1 MENFTLISQLSNYI
15 TTKLPAQHGK
25 TDYMLDPNVG
35 KEEQLQRTLHNLVR
49 TEFLSLTRN
58 FVSNIEK
65 TIVSDDGATLL
76 CTDKNE
82 DEIITEAAKFIISS
96 IFQGRRSIVYVTE
109 DSSSNK
115 DDVDK
120 HQVIT
125 TIQTAFPTDAQ
136 LRDCIHQQCRKRV
149 NNKNANDKLKT
160 KKLKNGK
167 QIVRKIEG
175 EEEDQID
182 SDNEKEIQS

>member
-65 TIVSDDGATLL
+65 TIMIVIM
-76 CTDKNE
+76 KK
-82 DEIITEAAKFIISS
+82 KF
-96 IFQGRRSIVYVTE
+96 T
-109 DSSSNK
+109 
-115 DDVDK
+115 
-120 HQVIT
+120 
-125 TIQTAFPTDAQ
+125 
-136 LRDCIHQQCRKRV
+136 RK
-149 NNKNANDKLKT
+149 LY
-160 KKLKNGK
+160 
-167 QIVRKIEG
+167 
-175 EEEDQID
+175 
-182 SDNEKEIQS
+182 

>member
-1 MENFTLISQLSNYI
+1 M
-15 TTKLPAQHGK
+15 PAQHGK

-96 IFQGRRSIVYVTE
+96 IFQGRRSIVYVAE
-109 DSSSNK
+109 ESSSK
-115 DDVDK
+115 KDDDVDGEVDKIQHPKENSGGK
-120 HQVIT
+120 HKPRINCSSNC
-125 TIQTAFPTDAQ
+125 AP
-136 LRDCIHQQCRKRV
+136 
-149 NNKNANDKLKT
+149 
-160 KKLKNGK
+160 
-167 QIVRKIEG
+167 
-175 EEEDQID
+175 
-182 SDNEKEIQS
+182 